1 MRPEHIDLCFAAAM
15 DHFEM
20 VMNTVKARAL
30 HAELQDGF
38 DLLRERGRGRYD
50 MELPIFDTD
59 AFSFLNDLQGAPW
72 MPIVRQVLGSD
83 VVLIHKGVF
92 LSMPG
97 AEAQVYHQDGTH
109 LTTKSQRPC
118 HAVNV
123 FIPLVDLHSR
133 NGPTEF
139 CLGSHILDH
148 DGYDPNRL
156 YTPLVPAGTP
166 VMFDYRLGHRG
177 MSNSTSTCRPIVYCT
192 YAASANGKE
201 FRDLVNFSRK
211 RYHTIGELVEKPLSR
226 EERIA
231 NRRKRVSEAKET
243 SEAKDRAE
251 TMETSEANALEE
263 TILSDEHS

>member
-1 MRPEHIDLCFAAAM
+1 MN
-15 DHFEM
+15 HFEM

-50 MELPIFDTD
+50 MELPVFDTD
-59 AFSFLNDLQGAPW
+59 AFSFLSDLQGAAW
-72 MPIVRQVLGSD
+72 MPIVRQVLGPD

-139 CLGSHILDH
+139 CLGSHILNH
-148 DGYDPNRL
+148 DGYDPKRVH
-156 YTPLVPAGTP
+156 TPVVSAGTP

-177 MSNSTSTCRPIVYCT
+177 MSNSSSSCRPIVYCT

-201 FRDLVNFSRK
+201 FRDSVNFSRK
-211 RYHTIGELVEKPLSR
+211 RYHAIGELVEKPLSR

-243 SEAKDRAE
+243 SEAKEIAEAIEKSEAMETSE
-251 TMETSEANALEE
+251 TMETSEANAMEE
-263 TILSDEHS
+263 TTVSNAQS